1 MVDFIK
7 AYIEQE
13 KKEMD
18 SINIEEVKKA
28 VDTLFKAWHDNKQ
41 VFIFGNGGSAA
52 TASHFACD
60 IAKGTL
66 QRIYDTDEKRFRVMS
81 LTDNVAIMTAF
92 GNDLSYADI
101 FSQQLNH
108 YVNEGDVVMALSGS
122 GNSPNVIKAVE
133 LAKKFKAKTI
143 AFVGFSGGKLKD
155 IADIAIWVK
164 SNDYGRIEDCHDML
178 HHLITAYL
186 QKKIREHEMQL
197 SLNENGQKG
206 QLKTV

>member
-13 KKEMD
+13 KKDMD
-18 SINIEEVKKA
+18 SIDPEQVKKA
-28 VDTLFKAWHDNKQ
+28 VEILFDAWKSNKQ

-66 QRIYDTDEKRFRVMS
+66 QRIYDHTERRFRVMS

-108 YVNEGDVVMALSGS
+108 YVNEGDVVIAISGS
-122 GNSPNVIKAVE
+122 GNSPNVLKAVE

-143 AFVGFSGGKLKD
+143 AFVGFSGGKLKEL
-155 IADIAIWVK
+155 ADIAIWVK
-164 SNDYGRIEDCHDML
+164 SNDYGRVEDCHDML

-186 QKKIREHEMQL
+186 QKKIREQEADKQ
-197 SLNENGQKG
+197 
-206 QLKTV
+206 